1 MSTLFRWG
9 WDFGSAPETV
19 VSRNCGIVATSPITF
34 YGRPQDF
41 PRFPRLCKSFRRPI
55 MEIQFITDARG
66 KRTAAII
73 PFDEWERTEKA
84 KDILE
89 HVYLAGIIKERKNS
103 EPSVNL
109 DDLLN
114 AERLTRA
121 DLES

>member
-1 MSTLFRWG
+1 M
-9 WDFGSAPETV
+9 
-19 VSRNCGIVATSPITF
+19 
-34 YGRPQDF
+34 
-41 PRFPRLCKSFRRPI
+41 K
-55 MEIQFITDARG
+55 IQFITDEQGNRM
-66 KRTAAII
+66 AAII

-89 HVYLAGIIKERKNS
+89 HVYLAGIIKERKDS
-103 EPSVNL
+103 EATVNL